1 MQPDDYTRTVGRPLA
16 APVTSAA
23 APDEVLVRRWQKG
36 DLSGASV
43 AIQRHERM
51 VYAAAMR
58 LLRNPADAEDAVQET
73 FLRAHERIGTLR
85 DGAALPGWLRQTCVR
100 LCIDQLRRI
109 RPLDLG
115 EADDDAVDP
124 RPGAPEQVELRDV
137 LERFEA
143 ALDTLP
149 RGQRVVVVL
158 RDVEGFDTRETAELL
173 SISTDAVKMR
183 LSRARS
189 ALRAAIG
196 EVPL

>member
-16 APVTSAA
+16 VPVASAA
-23 APDEVLVRRWQKG
+23 VPDEVLVRRWQKG

-51 VYAAAMR
+51 VFAAAMR

-124 RPGAPEQVELRDV
+124 RPGAPEQAELRDV

-149 RGQRVVVVL
+149 RGQRVVVLL

-196 EVPL
+196 EVSL